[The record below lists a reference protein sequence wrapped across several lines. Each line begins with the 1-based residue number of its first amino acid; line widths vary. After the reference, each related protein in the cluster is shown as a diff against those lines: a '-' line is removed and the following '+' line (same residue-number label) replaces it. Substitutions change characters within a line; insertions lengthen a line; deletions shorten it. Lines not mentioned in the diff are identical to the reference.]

1 MDSVASCSLLD
12 QALAAPRPEG
22 WPALRAQA
30 EARLQARD
38 LPTTKQEDWK
48 YLDLSPLRQFS
59 PSEFA
64 NANSE
69 VDIKEAILP
78 EARGNR
84 LVFVNG
90 RFEGHHSCT
99 SGLPAGVRFMPL
111 RKAED
116 AAALLGKVLTEG
128 DVFSDLNSARFQDGA
143 LLFVPRDVKVE
154 APLHFLSITRG
165 EGAVAQP
172 RLLLVLERGAEARL
186 VEDHQGSGI
195 YFVNSVV
202 EIQLGEGAT
211 LHHERVQRDDSR
223 AFHVSNLSAAVGR
236 GAQYHSRTLTFGARL
251 SRQNPHVVLEQG
263 ATATLDGLALLG
275 GDQVADTH
283 SFTHHAQPHG
293 TSRQLHK
300 CIVDGTARAVFNGR
314 VLVDKHAQVTDGQQQ
329 VRTLLLSD
337 HARVDAKPQLEIH
350 ADDVKC
356 SHGAAIGQLD
366 PEELFYLRS
375 RGMTE
380 ELARNLL
387 TYGFAADLLAHVPVT
402 SLRRAL
408 RQLVLARTQSQGL
421 AEGLGELG

>member
-1 MDSVASCSLLD
+1 MDAVAACSFLE
-12 QALAAPRPEG
+12 QALALPRPEG
-22 WPALRAQA
+22 WSALRAAA
-30 EARLQARD
+30 EARLQGAD
-38 LPTTKQEDWK
+38 LPTTRQEDWK
-48 YLDLSPLRQFS
+48 YLDLSELRA
-59 PSEFA
+59 FA
-64 NANSE
+64 PAAGDVVP
-69 VDIKEAILP
+69 VDIKDAILP

-90 RFEGHHSCT
+90 RFEAHHSCT

-116 AAALLGKVLTEG
+116 AAAKLGQIAAAFKG
-128 DVFSDLNSARFQDGA
+128 DAFADLNLARFEDGA
-143 LLFVPRDVKVE
+143 LLFVPRNVKVE
-154 APLHFLSITRG
+154 APLHLLSLTQG
-165 EGAVAQP
+165 EGVLAQP
-172 RLLLVLERGAEARL
+172 RLLLILERGAEARL
-186 VEDHQGSGI
+186 VEDHQGSGRSL
-195 YFVNSVV
+195 VNAVV
-202 EIQLGEGAT
+202 EICLAEGAI
-211 LHHERVQRDDSR
+211 LHHERVQREDAA
-223 AFHVSNLSAAVGR
+223 AFHISNLYAQVGR
-236 GAQYHSRTLTFGARL
+236 DAQYQSRTLTFGAKL
-251 SRQNPHVVLEQG
+251 SRQNPHVHLEQG

-275 GDQVADTH
+275 ADQVTDTH
-283 SFTHHAQPHG
+283 SFMHHALPHG

-300 CIVDGTARAVFNGR
+300 CIVDGTARAIFNGR

-337 HARVDAKPQLEIH
+337 TARVDAKPQLEIH

-375 RGMTE
+375 RGMNE

-408 RQLVLARTQSQGL
+408 RQLVLARTHG
-421 AEGLGELG
+421 EGLGELG

>member
-1 MDSVASCSLLD
+1 MDAVASCTLLD
-12 QALAAPRPEG
+12 QALTGPRPEG
-22 WPALRAQA
+22 WAPLRAEA
-30 EARLQARD
+30 ETRLQGRD
-38 LPTTKQEDWK
+38 LPTSRQEDWK
-48 YLDLSPLRQFS
+48 YLDLSELRAFE
-59 PSEFA
+59 PKA
-64 NANSE
+64 GGLAT
-69 VDIKEAILP
+69 VDIKDAILP

-90 RFEGHHSCT
+90 RYEAHHSCI

-116 AAALLGKVLTEG
+116 AAAKLGQIARAFEG
-128 DVFSDLNSARFQDGA
+128 DAFLDLNTARFEDGA
-143 LLFVPRDVKVE
+143 LLFVPRNVKVE
-154 APLHFLSITRG
+154 APLHLLSITQG
-165 EGAVAQP
+165 DGLLAQP
-172 RLLLVLERGAEARL
+172 RLLLILERGAEARL
-186 VEDHQGSGI
+186 VEDHQGSGRS
-195 YFVNSVV
+195 FVNAVV
-202 EIQLGEGAT
+202 EVHLAEGAI
-211 LHHERVQRDDSR
+211 LHHERVQREDAA
-223 AFHVSNLSAAVGR
+223 AFHVSNLYAQVGR
-236 GAQYHSRTLTFGARL
+236 DAQYQSRTLTFGAKL
-251 SRQNPHVVLEQG
+251 SRQNPHIHLEQG

-275 GDQVADTH
+275 ADQVADTH
-283 SFTHHAQPHG
+283 SFMHHAKPHG

-300 CIVDGTARAVFNGR
+300 CIVDGTARAIFNGR

-337 HARVDAKPQLEIH
+337 TARVDAKPQLEIH

-375 RGMTE
+375 RGMNE

-408 RQLVLARTQSQGL
+408 RQLVLARTHG
-421 AEGLGELG
+421 EGLGELG

>member
-1 MDSVASCSLLD
+1 MDAVASCTLLE
-12 QALAAPRPEG
+12 QALTAPRPEG
-22 WPALRAQA
+22 WSALRTEA
-30 EARLQARD
+30 EARLQGRD

-48 YLDLSPLRQFS
+48 YLDLRELRDFQ
-59 PSEFA
+59 PKA
-64 NANSE
+64 RGLAA
-69 VDIKEAILP
+69 VDIKDAILP

-90 RFEGHHSCT
+90 HYEAHHSCI

-116 AAALLGKVLTEG
+116 AAAKLGQIAAGFTG
-128 DVFSDLNSARFQDGA
+128 DAFLDLNTARFEDGA
-143 LLFVPRDVKVE
+143 LLFVPRNVKVE
-154 APLHFLSITRG
+154 APLHLLSITKG
-165 EGAVAQP
+165 DGVLAQP
-172 RLLLVLERGAEARL
+172 RLLLILERGAEARL
-186 VEDHQGSGI
+186 VEDHQGEGRSL
-195 YFVNSVV
+195 VNAVV
-202 EIQLGEGAT
+202 EVCLAEGAI
-211 LHHERVQRDDSR
+211 LHHERVQREDAT
-223 AFHVSNLSAAVGR
+223 AFHVSNLYAQVGR
-236 GAQYHSRTLTFGARL
+236 DAQYQSRTLTFGAKV
-251 SRQNPHVVLEQG
+251 SRQNPHVILEHG

-275 GDQVADTH
+275 ADQVADTH
-283 SFTHHAQPHG
+283 SFMHHAKPHG

-300 CIVDGTARAVFNGR
+300 CIVDGTARAIFNGR

-337 HARVDAKPQLEIH
+337 TARVDAKPQLEIH

-375 RGMTE
+375 RGMNE

-387 TYGFAADLLAHVPVT
+387 TYGFAADLLAHVPIT

-408 RQLVLARTQSQGL
+408 RQLVLARTH

>member
-1 MDSVASCSLLD
+1 MDAVAACTLLE
-12 QALAAPRPEG
+12 QALATPRPEG
-22 WPALRAQA
+22 WAALRAAA
-30 EARLQARD
+30 ESRLEGRD
-38 LPTTKQEDWK
+38 LPTTRQEDWK
-48 YLDLSPLRQFS
+48 YLDLSELRA
-59 PSEFA
+59 FA
-64 NANSE
+64 PKAGE
-69 VDIKEAILP
+69 VVPVDIKDAILP

-90 RFEGHHSCT
+90 RFEAHHSCT

-116 AAALLGKVLTEG
+116 AAAKLGTVAAAFEG
-128 DVFSDLNSARFQDGA
+128 DAFADLNTARFEDGA
-143 LLFVPRDVKVE
+143 LLFVPRNVKVE
-154 APLHFLSITRG
+154 APLHLLSLTQG
-165 EGAVAQP
+165 EGVLAQP
-172 RLLLVLERGAEARL
+172 RLLLILERGAEARL
-186 VEDHQGSGI
+186 VEDHQGEGRSL
-195 YFVNSVV
+195 VNAVV
-202 EIQLGEGAT
+202 EVCLAEGAI
-211 LHHERVQRDDSR
+211 LHHERVQRDDAD
-223 AFHVSNLSAAVGR
+223 AFHVSNLYAQVGR
-236 GAQYHSRTLTFGARL
+236 DAQYQSRTLTFGAKL
-251 SRQNPHVVLEQG
+251 SRQNPHVHLEQG

-275 GDQVADTH
+275 TGQVADTH
-283 SFTHHAQPHG
+283 SFMHHAQPHG

-300 CIVDGTARAVFNGR
+300 CIVDGTARAIFNGR

-337 HARVDAKPQLEIH
+337 QARVDAKPQLEIH

-375 RGMTE
+375 RGMNE

-408 RQLVLARTQSQGL
+408 RQLVLARTH